1 MPKKTT
7 TKKKKRKRQSKS
19 RSSWT
24 KEEDELLKIAVK
36 KHNAKNWKKISESIP
51 EHTDMQCTY
60 FYFQEI
66 HTEKSLQ

>member
-1 MPKKTT
+1 MPKKEKT
-7 TKKKKRKRQSKS
+7 KKRKRQSKS

-51 EHTDMQCTY
+51 EHTDTQCTY